1 MLLSKNQLDNAKS
14 MVVQMLRMKKHI
26 MRQQVA
32 HATLNSLSL
41 QISQQAGAC
50 RCARGSAGERAR
62 GALSPHPLPLPTRP
76 ARPQPRLP

>member
-41 QISQQAGAC
+41 QLSQQAGAC
-50 RCARGSAGERAR
+50 RCAAASAR
-62 GALSPHPLPLPTRP
+62 GVRSALTLSHSPLFP
-76 ARPQPRLP
+76 ARPQP